1 MRTMLMDSCAA
12 TTNWKEREENRI
24 AGAGRLTRPCCHGNV
39 EIATAVE
46 ACIGR
51 STGREPRR
59 FAQAAVGLIFRNLE
73 PAYTTAETG
82 KPLPTCSG
90 HPMQREFLS

>member
-1 MRTMLMDSCAA
+1 MDSCAA

-46 ACIGR
+46 ACMGR
-51 STGREPRR
+51 STSREPRR
-59 FAQAAVGLIFRNLE
+59 FAQAAVGLVFRNLE
-73 PAYTTAETG
+73 PAYSDGRNREA
-82 KPLPTCSG
+82 LAN
-90 HPMQREFLS
+90 MQRAS